1 MLKRQVITMQIDK
14 PILEQNVADVLKQ
27 MHQQRHPGT
36 PQDVS
41 DDNYTN
47 QVYDYVFEIAHQA
60 LAADGGI
67 WCNSPLKVASAP
79 TGSGKTTAA
88 IAFIAGMARTDRSS
102 TAAYIVQTVSAAE
115 DLRQEMMLALDH
127 PEDLVCWTS
136 AHCRNRSESTALAYN
151 LPADTPL
158 VHKSAMSSAKI
169 LITTHYQWMAEVE
182 KNQDNGVALYK
193 SHFDRDI
200 VFVDEAP
207 ELLELLETTPA
218 KLLELRELVP
228 AESEW
233 KEWRSCAASLF
244 KRLDKIFQ
252 SNGDRFEASKKPL
265 VTQRELRVL
274 THANLEKIYNRKHS
288 PSQLSR
294 YDAKHLV
301 HFLQSL
307 ALGHAFLSRGI
318 RGRTLVAYRLHF
330 RPAPN
335 LVLLDATSGVSGLM
349 KLLKNGVEESPPP
362 PIDYS
367 NLSITHIVPP
377 KKFQQKQV
385 FASTLSKAKTYTE
398 WCKKL
403 ILAETQPGEKVF
415 VVTHKDILCRYELW
429 KPVEHWEG
437 REVFTSHYGCGIGSN
452 QWRHCTSVALLG
464 AFHKPRRVSV
474 GSFLGYQEIPAAKGD
489 LGSLSVKWAGTAK
502 DVADGDILRWLV
514 QLANRGSA
522 RNIDRDGMCGKMK
535 LLTTI
540 DSTLLTANMD
550 TLFPGAT
557 LEHSTTYS
565 PDQADTPEAKLI
577 AMLTSKA
584 TPSLITAD
592 MFQDTTGIKSG
603 DMKYKVERPHIA
615 VHMRY
620 EGWTRKKVRL
630 PDTGRPTFCLIRNDY
645 WESTTTND
653 TETEV

>member
-1 MLKRQVITMQIDK
+1 MQIDK
-14 PILEQNVADVLKQ
+14 VSLIDNVANVIAEI
-27 MHQQRHPGT
+27 HQQRHPGV
-36 PQDVS
+36 PQDIGK
-41 DDNYTN
+41 DNYSN

-60 LAADGGI
+60 LISEGGSGT
-67 WCNSPLKVASAP
+67 NAPLKVVSSP

-88 IAFIAGMARTDRSS
+88 VAFIAGLQRTNRDS
-102 TAAYIVQTVSAAE
+102 TAAYVVQTVSAAE
-115 DLRQEMMLALDH
+115 DLRQEMMQTLDH

-136 AHCRNRSESTALAYN
+136 AHCRNRSESTAAAYN
-151 LPADTPL
+151 LPPETPL
-158 VHKSAMSSAKI
+158 VHKSALKSAKLI
-169 LITTHYQWMAEVE
+169 ITTHYQWMAEVE
-182 KNQDNGVALYK
+182 KDQDNGVALYK
-193 SHFDRDI
+193 SHFDRDV
-200 VFVDEAP
+200 VFVDESP

-265 VTQRELRVL
+265 VTKRELKVL
-274 THANLEKIYNRKHS
+274 THANLDKIYNRKHS
-288 PSQLSR
+288 PSQLTR
-294 YDAKHLV
+294 YDAKELI

-307 ALGHAFLSRGI
+307 ALGHAFLSRGM
-318 RGRTLVAYRLHF
+318 RGLTLVAYRLHF

-335 LVLLDATSGVSGLM
+335 LVLLDATASVSGLF
-349 KLLKNGVEESPPP
+349 KLMKNGVEESPPP
-362 PIDYS
+362 AIDYS

-385 FASTLSKAKTYTE
+385 FASTMSKARTYTE

-415 VVTHKDILCRYELW
+415 VVTHKDILARYELW
-429 KPVEHWEG
+429 KPIEHWEG
-437 REVFTSHYGCGIGSN
+437 REIFTSHYGCGIGSN
-452 QWRHCTSVALLG
+452 QWRHCTSTFLLG

-474 GSFLGYQEIPAAKGD
+474 GTFLGYQEIPAAKGG

-502 DVADGDILRWLV
+502 EVADGDLLRWLV
-514 QLANRGSA
+514 QLALRGSA
-522 RNIDRDGMCGKMK
+522 RNINRDGLCGKMR
-535 LLTTI
+535 LFTTI

-557 LEHSTTYS
+557 LDHSTTYS

-577 AMLTSKA
+577 AMLTNKA
-584 TPSLITAD
+584 TPALVTAEA
-592 MFQDTTGIKSG
+592 FQDATGIKGG
-603 DMKYKVERPHIA
+603 DLKRSVERPHIA

-620 EGWTRKKVRL
+620 EGWTRKKIRL
-630 PDTGRPTFCLIRNDY
+630 PETGRPTFCLIRNDY
-645 WESTTTND
+645 WTEAATTD
-653 TETEV
+653 TEIEA